1 MRSHLGCTGS
11 VNLGQLANDT
21 QQHLEKI
28 AASWLEY
35 SPESSSLDVRH
46 VQPDDVPPMREVA
59 GELLDFLHAVSD
71 SERAQIPGGALYYQ
85 DEPTGQ
91 YVRLKVWKG
100 GFLTVT
106 WARPDYTRAQWEAF
120 RNQPV
125 VVVFEPFQRLN
136 GAVSFEGNPNA
147 ADQLRKIIDNTAG
160 EYSQGDYA
168 IASSV
173 NRVDLTLRDVNAD
186 VLTLV
191 NALRYTSKEGTIS
204 GEIDVTSF
212 REGDLEDYCRFS
224 FRADGTWIARP
235 QLWSDTPDADQ
246 APTAAVA
253 RAG

>member
-11 VNLGQLANDT
+11 VNLGQLGGDT
-21 QQHLEKI
+21 QNRLEKI

-35 SPESSSLDVRH
+35 SPEASSLDVRH

-71 SERAQIPGGALYYQ
+71 AERGQIPGGALYYQ

-100 GFLTVT
+100 GFLTVA
-106 WARPDYTRAQWEAF
+106 WARPDYTHAQWEAF

-125 VVVFEPFQRLN
+125 ILVFEPFQRLN

-147 ADQLRKIIDNTAG
+147 ADDLRRILDKSAG

-168 IASSV
+168 ISSSV
-173 NRVDLTLRDVNAD
+173 SRVEMTLRDVNAD
-186 VLTLV
+186 VLTV
-191 NALRYTSKEGTIS
+191 INALRYMAKPGTLS

-212 REGDLEDYCRFS
+212 RVGDLEDYSRFS
-224 FRADGTWIARP
+224 FRTGATWMARP
-235 QLWSDTPDADQ
+235 QLWSDTPDASVSPAD
-246 APTAAVA
+246 PVSLAA
-253 RAG
+253 

>member
-11 VNLGQLANDT
+11 VNLGQLANET
-21 QQHLEKI
+21 QQHLGKI

-106 WARPDYTRAQWEAF
+106 WARPDYTHAQWEAF

-136 GAVSFEGNPNA
+136 GAVSFAGNPHA
-147 ADQLRKIIDNTAG
+147 ADQLRKIIDSTAG

-168 IASSV
+168 ITSSV
-173 NRVDLTLRDVNAD
+173 SRVDLTLRDVNAD
-186 VLTLV
+186 VLTLA
-191 NALRYTSKEGTIS
+191 NALRYMAKEGTLS

-212 REGDLEDYCRFS
+212 RVGDLEDYCRFS
-224 FRADGTWIARP
+224 FRADGTWLARP
-235 QLWSDTPDADQ
+235 QLWSDAPDA
-246 APTAAVA
+246 APAVA
-253 RAG
+253 VAQAG